1 MISSESQDQVSGQ
14 VVIAVRRV
22 MPLKCTRLQVSPE
35 ASAQATVNFYSIGW
49 FLSLPS
55 CTWGS
60 GEWIFLHCCLPGAAA
75 LLQCASFLRGIIE
88 WFIAAAA
95 RAAQGETNEEEDC
108 IGHAC
113 KQHNVIMVCIECTQT
128 NIMVMR
134 V

>member
-1 MISSESQDQVSGQ
+1 MSTSEFSPPSGSFKGWSVCFWHPPREGRRKVISSESQDQVSGQ

-60 GEWIFLHCCLPGAAA
+60 GEWIFA
-75 LLQCASFLRGIIE
+75 LLPACGCSTFAMCFFSE
-88 WFIAAAA
+88 
-95 RAAQGETNEEEDC
+95 
-108 IGHAC
+108 GHY
-113 KQHNVIMVCIECTQT
+113 
-128 NIMVMR
+128 
-134 V
+134 